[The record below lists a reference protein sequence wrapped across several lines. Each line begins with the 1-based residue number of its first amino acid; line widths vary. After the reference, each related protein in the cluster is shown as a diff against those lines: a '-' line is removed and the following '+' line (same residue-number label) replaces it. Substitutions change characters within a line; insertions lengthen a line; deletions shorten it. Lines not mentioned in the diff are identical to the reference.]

1 MDIVTQRMAPTSA
14 ISVSKYGKTM
24 ASTTVLT
31 NNSVLM
37 KMKMNLLFQ
46 FFGKLFS
53 MPFAIG
59 VIMSAYLTIG
69 IVKVV
74 YIAIFEMTL
83 LVGRLIV
90 T

>member
-1 MDIVTQRMAPTSA
+1 MDIVTQRMAPTSD

-46 FFGKLFS
+46 FFGKQFS

-69 IVKVV
+69 IAKVV